1 MQDCPAGV
9 LSNLPR
15 VRRERGIDGAG
26 RRWLFAGRIPTAWQ
40 DQRPGA
46 VLGSACP
53 PRLEN
58 GCCESTA
65 RFAELDRS
73 TSSNR
78 SGGGGTEISGLAS
91 AGCRTPESNHVQRGF
106 STTRL
111 LTQIDK
117 TATRTIL
124 PHERSLQSCY
134 RPRHQQQRNRD
145 RRSRE
150 WCDQDYRNR

>member
-1 MQDCPAGV
+1 MQDRPAGA
-9 LSNLPR
+9 LPDLPR
-15 VRRERGIDGAG
+15 ARRERGVDGGG
-26 RRWLFAGRIPTAWQ
+26 RRWLFAGRVPTAGK

-58 GCCESTA
+58 GCGESTA

-91 AGCRTPESNHVQRGF
+91 AGCRSDHVQP
-106 STTRL
+106 L
-111 LTQIDK
+111 
-117 TATRTIL
+117 
-124 PHERSLQSCY
+124 
-134 RPRHQQQRNRD
+134 
-145 RRSRE
+145 
-150 WCDQDYRNR
+150 